1 MKAET
6 ADYLAKARA
15 TVADAQQIATLP
27 LPHIAAREANLA
39 AFHAAEAYIF
49 EHTDKAA
56 RTHRGVQAEFAR
68 LARFE
73 PRIGRELVAFLGAA
87 YQFKARADYA
97 IGATASPIT
106 AVEADTAISFA
117 MQFIDAIA
125 AILPPD

>member
-27 LPHIAAREANLA
+27 LPHIAAREAYLA